1 MTGREEER
9 EMNKIHIVRGSSGA
23 YEDYAEWDVVAYTE
37 KEEAEKHA
45 KGAQLYAD
53 AYDNARTILMR
64 EGDMEA
70 YAAYKYKNPY
80 DPGRYGG
87 VWSDGIDY
95 KCVELER
102 KT

>member
-1 MTGREEER
+1 
-9 EMNKIHIVRGSSGA
+9 MNKIHIVRGSSGA
-23 YEDYAEWDVVAYTE
+23 YEDRTQWDVVAYME
-37 KEEAEKHA
+37 KEKAEKHTA
-45 KGAQLYAD
+45 EAQLYAD

-80 DPGRYGG
+80 DPGCSGG
-87 VWSDGIDY
+87 VWGDRIDY
-95 KCVELER
+95 TCVELEL